1 MVSGTHP
8 QSTGTRA
15 HSRSACRFY
24 LFVKSIQKGGDS
36 LGACTRMMGL
46 EMYGRSCWNEIIIKR
61 SI

>member
-36 LGACTRMMGL
+36 LGVCTQDDGVGNVWTVTL
-46 EMYGRSCWNEIIIKR
+46 E
-61 SI
+61 